1 MVKTNYMTS
10 DYGTL
15 LDFILG
21 SEEEFKI
28 MRKYKN
34 KVLSNYPWPFFLT

>member
-1 MVKTNYMTS
+1 MIKTNYMTS
-10 DYGTL
+10 DYATL

-21 SEEEFKI
+21 SEEFKI

-34 KVLSNYPWPFFLT
+34 KVLSNYNGLSF